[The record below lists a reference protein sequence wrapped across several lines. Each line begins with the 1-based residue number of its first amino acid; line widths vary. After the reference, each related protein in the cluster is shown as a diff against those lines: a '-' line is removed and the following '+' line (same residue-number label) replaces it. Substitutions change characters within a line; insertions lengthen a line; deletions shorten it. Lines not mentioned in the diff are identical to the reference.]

1 MRRFPTES
9 FGPLSIL
16 LPSILVRLTEG
27 TLEER
32 FQAASALIGFAFA
45 KISTLDRFVDLQEKI
60 SRDVHSYLAS
70 QVPRKKSFQMGNL
83 LPDLLKTAVDGK
95 DPFWEGRGASWA
107 LSVHMSLIIL
117 SDFSLFCHS
126 KSLKV
131 VVTTVERYHHRR
143 IPVSPV
149 WRTLIWAFSRT
160 PVGHG
165 DDQKRDADIRL
176 GAFLLVKQELG
187 DGAGLT
193 LVAAL
198 LQSPCSDTS
207 EDSGDSDISKAIAI
221 TQELAVQPLSSAN
234 EGLRLLKRFVGS
246 IGTPVSSLGPADV
259 LEELPLFPH
268 ELIDGSLQKVG
279 CDLGAFL
286 SSLPH
291 ASVALVRPLSETE
304 INDHWAKIMDIWISL
319 AERSLSENATE
330 VTVSRSVTFY
340 LYMLTHIRKDDLV
353 FIWQALLLVQ
363 AQLTQG
369 HRHLTTSSAF
379 AVKISSLVS
388 RFVIPTKECD
398 AEVRQLFL
406 VKKLW
411 MVMKNI
417 FEKSWLASPAEIILA
432 AILEQIFG
440 FENNSVKALWNQ
452 LCADLISVGIPTV
465 MHILFVRSESQKEEK
480 ESQVTKQLW
489 LLMVKQQ
496 LASDECS
503 WEELVLLLVVPLG
516 WVKFFS
522 GSIDGNVNL
531 SQRVGDS

>member
-1 MRRFPTES
+1 MRFPSES

-16 LPSILVRLTEG
+16 LPSILGHLTEG

-45 KISTLDRFVDLQEKI
+45 KISTLDRFVDIQEKI
-60 SRDVHSYLAS
+60 SRDIHSYLAS
-70 QVPRKKSFQMGNL
+70 QVPRKKNFRMGNL
-83 LPDLLKTAVDGK
+83 LPDLLKTALDGK

-131 VVTTVERYHHRR
+131 VVTTIERYHHRR
-143 IPVSPV
+143 ISVSPI

-160 PVGHG
+160 PVGRG
-165 DDQKRDADIRL
+165 EDQKRDADTRL

-187 DGAGLT
+187 GGAGLS

-207 EDSGDSDISKAIAI
+207 QDSGDSDISKAIAI
-221 TQELAVQPLSSAN
+221 TRELAMQPLSSTN
-234 EGLRLLKRFVGS
+234 EGLRLLMRFVGS
-246 IGTPVSSLGPADV
+246 IGIPVFSLGPVDASK
-259 LEELPLFPH
+259 ELPLFPH
-268 ELIDGSLQKVG
+268 ELIDGSLPKVG
-279 CDLGAFL
+279 CDLEAFL
-286 SSLPH
+286 SSIPH

-304 INDHWAKIMDIWISL
+304 INDHWAKIMDVWIYL
-319 AERSLSENATE
+319 AERSLSESATE
-330 VTVSRSVTFY
+330 VMVTRSATFY
-340 LYMLTHIRKDDLV
+340 PYMLTYICKDDLV

-388 RFVIPTKECD
+388 RFVTPTEECD
-398 AEVRQLFL
+398 AQIRELFL

-411 MVMKNI
+411 TVMKNV

-432 AILEQIFG
+432 AILEQTFG
-440 FENNSVKALWNQ
+440 FENNDVQALWNQ
-452 LCADLISVGIPTV
+452 LCADLISIGIPTII
-465 MHILFVRSESQKEEK
+465 HILFVRSESRKEEK

-489 LLMVKQQ
+489 LLMAKRQ
-496 LASDECS
+496 LDSDECS
-503 WEELVLLLVVPLG
+503 WEELVLLLVVSLG
-516 WVKFFS
+516 
-522 GSIDGNVNL
+522 
-531 SQRVGDS
+531 

>member
-1 MRRFPTES
+1 MRFPTES

-16 LPSILVRLTEG
+16 LPSILVHLTEG

-32 FQAASALIGFAFA
+32 FQAAGALIGFAFA

-60 SRDVHSYLAS
+60 SHDIHSYLAS
-70 QVPRKKSFQMGNL
+70 QVPRKKSFRMGNL
-83 LPDLLKTAVDGK
+83 LPDLLKTALDGK
-95 DPFWEGRGASWA
+95 DPFWEGRGVSWA

-117 SDFSLFCHS
+117 SDFSLFRHS

-143 IPVSPV
+143 IPVSPI

-165 DDQKRDADIRL
+165 DDKKRDADTRL

-187 DGAGLT
+187 GGAGLS

-221 TQELAVQPLSSAN
+221 TQELALKPLSSTN
-234 EGLRLLKRFVGS
+234 EGLGLLKRFVGS
-246 IGTPVSSLGPADV
+246 IGIPVSSLGPADV
-259 LEELPLFPH
+259 SKELSLFPH
-268 ELIDGSLQKVG
+268 ELIDGSLLKVG

-291 ASVALVRPLSETE
+291 SSVALVRPLSETE
-304 INDHWAKIMDIWISL
+304 INDHWAKIMDIWVSL
-319 AERSLSENATE
+319 AERSLSENITE
-330 VTVSRSVTFY
+330 VTVSRSATFY
-340 LYMLTHIRKDDLV
+340 LYMLTYICKDDLV

-388 RFVIPTKECD
+388 RLIIPTEECD
-398 AEVRQLFL
+398 AQVRELLL

-411 MVMKNI
+411 TVMKNV
-417 FEKSWLASPAEIILA
+417 FGKPWLASPAEIILA
-432 AILEQIFG
+432 AILKQTFG
-440 FENNSVKALWNQ
+440 FENNSVEALWSQ
-452 LCADLISVGIPTV
+452 LCADLISIGIPTII
-465 MHILFVRSESQKEEK
+465 HILFVRSESQKEEK
-480 ESQVTKQLW
+480 ETQVTKQLW
-489 LLMVKQQ
+489 LLMAKRQ

-516 WVKFFS
+516 
-522 GSIDGNVNL
+522 
-531 SQRVGDS
+531 